1 MKKLLISACMLFGL
15 SAFAQ
20 EWYEGGTLH
29 SKTMKEW
36 NAASYRD
43 RLATAADFTVTSLE
57 KKGLNVSVMDW
68 DDLKEKARA
77 VKVCLDN
84 ANSNGVM
91 NNEKVAAVAAMAC
104 LK

>member
-1 MKKLLISACMLFGL
+1 MKKLLISVCMLFGL

-36 NAASYRD
+36 NVASYAD

-84 ANSNGVM
+84 ANSNGSM
-91 NNEKVAAVAAMAC
+91 DNQPAALIFASFC
-104 LK
+104 DK